1 MLLHPF
7 QSLQTVLRKPTVW
20 VGFLVLYA
28 CCFSTPSF
36 AAKNAKLEKVSQLK
50 TDIKSLESQLQ
61 DFQKEEGDLSRQL
74 KNIEQSAADLHQ
86 KLSTVKKKIS
96 NSEKKLNRLKGEQ
109 SQLRK
114 DSLAQQSVLAKQ
126 LDSAYR
132 MGHQDQIKVL
142 LNQQDPNLVSRMMRY
157 YEYLN
162 ESRIAALKE
171 YQTTLQELEQVQT
184 NIQSTQSQLVQQQQ
198 ALQAK
203 AEQLSDSRHQRE
215 KLLSALT
222 DKIANTDVR
231 LTKDRQRL
239 QLLVKRVKETLDKND
254 LNWQSQDFYQ
264 LKGRLNWPTAGKV
277 VSQFGSKS
285 HQGISNE
292 GIVISAA
299 AGRNVRAVHH
309 GRVVFSDWLRG
320 YGLLIIIDHGSGYM
334 SLYGHN
340 QILSK
345 TVGDWVNVKEVI
357 AEVGDTGGHQ
367 YAGLYF
373 AIRHQGKP
381 SNPKLWLAKTSG

>member
-1 MLLHPF
+1 MLLIQL
-7 QSLQTVLRKPTVW
+7 QSLQTTHGKPTFLL
-20 VGFLVLYA
+20 GFLV
-28 CCFSTPSF
+28 CCVLSFSIPTF
-36 AAKNAKLEKVSQLK
+36 AAENAKQQKVDQLK

-61 DFQKEEGDLSRQL
+61 GFQKEEGDLSGQL
-74 KNIEQSAADLHQ
+74 RKMEQDAAELYQQLSA
-86 KLSTVKKKIS
+86 VKRKS
-96 NSEKKLNRLKGEQ
+96 VDSEVRLGNLKGEQ
-109 SQLRK
+109 FRLKK
-114 DSLAQQSVLAKQ
+114 DSLVQQSVLAKQ

-162 ESRIAALKE
+162 ESRIEAIKE
-171 YQTTLQELEQVQT
+171 YQATLQELEQVKR
-184 NIQSTQSQLVQQQQ
+184 NIQNTQNQLAAQQKD
-198 ALQAK
+198 LQTK
-203 AEQLSDSRHQRE
+203 AEQLSDSRRQRE
-215 KLLSALT
+215 QLLVALT

-239 QLLVKRVKETLDKND
+239 QLLVKLVKETLDKND
-254 LNWQSQDFYQ
+254 LNWQSKDFRQ
-264 LKGRLNWPTAGKV
+264 LKGSLYWPTAGKV

-285 HQGISNE
+285 HQGISSE
-292 GIVISAA
+292 GIVISAS

-345 TVGDWVNVKEVI
+345 TVGDWVNAKEVI

-367 YAGLYF
+367 HAGLYF

-381 SNPKLWLAKTSG
+381 YNPKSWLAKING